1 MQTRPPIAGRYR
13 LHELLGTGGMGEVW
27 SATDSMLERQVA
39 VKLLKD
45 VHDPAMAERFR
56 REALSTAAVRHDDVV
71 SIYDT
76 GVERQPGGGD
86 LVYLVM
92 ELLPGPTLADALR
105 QHGRMPVDL
114 AVRLVGQVADALAA
128 AHRAGVVHRDIKPAN
143 LMFDAEHRLT
153 VLDFGI
159 AAVAAADQAGLTATG
174 TVIGSPAYLS
184 PEQAAGQQVGP
195 ATDVYSL
202 GCVFFEMLCGEA
214 PYPGG
219 HPLSVLHQHVAA
231 PVPRLRDRMGEGAQ
245 LPAYVDQLVTSMLA
259 KKPSARP
266 SLEQVVERLRTGA
279 VPGMEEATEVMRTR
293 PPDRPLSTPLAL
305 PTNPT
310 QPVPQ
315 RPVAPRP
322 SPPRRQRPFPVGRLL
337 GAVVVVVL
345 CIFAISALATMDTG
359 GSGSSSDSPSDHSSS
374 NGFSLPKWDDDEPD
388 PQNNLDRLDEWR
400 RRAER
405 FHVISPEKSQE
416 WKEKID
422 RVRELQQRGEDTEDK
437 IEELRD
443 QMKDFTD

>member
-76 GVERQPGGGD
+76 GVERQQGGGD

-202 GCVFFEMLCGEA
+202 GCVFFEMLSGEA

-266 SLEQVVERLRTGA
+266 SLEQVVERLRTGD

-337 GAVVVVVL
+337 GAIAVVVL
-345 CIFAISALATMDTG
+345 CIFAIAALATMDTG
-359 GSGSSSDSPSDHSSS
+359 GSGSSDDPSGHSSS

-422 RVRELQQRGEDTEDK
+422 QVRELQQRGKDTEDK
-437 IEELRD
+437 INELRD